1 MLQLSCSV
9 AQEWCEVCNFL
20 SKGFQS
26 SLLDYVGCAL
36 GDDEGALPIVLAIK
50 ENENF
55 APVDVAKGL
64 PRISG
69 AAAYPHPHHIH
80 RSAEIDHFEACTLAD
95 YRMPPISPNSQL
107 GANLQRPLRRF
118 YVHSCYSAF
127 LLYEIG
133 HLRLHLQVECGIT
146 PGPLGDEVEE
156 VPLWH
161 ESEETAVSRE
171 MGEIRNRDDILS
183 HLTSKFAYFL

>member
-1 MLQLSCSV
+1 MLQLSYSV

-55 APVDVAKGL
+55 APVDMAKGL
-64 PRISG
+64 TRISG
-69 AAAYPHPHHIH
+69 TAAYPHPHHIH

-95 YRMPPISPNSQL
+95 YRMPPVSPNRQL
-107 GANLQRPLRRF
+107 GANFQWPVRRF
-118 YVHSCYSAF
+118 YVHARHTTF
-127 LLYEIG
+127 LLDEIG
-133 HLRLHLQVECGIT
+133 HLCTHLQVTCAIT
-146 PGPLGDEVEE
+146 PGPLGAELEE
-156 VPLWH
+156 VPLCH
-161 ESEETAVSRE
+161 ESEGSAVSGE
-171 MGEIRNRDDILS
+171 MGEIRKRDGIL
-183 HLTSKFAYFL
+183 